1 MPLWGSQLPK
11 MDELK
16 WERERLKWKSHA
28 FLDINITGEACS
40 WGGGGSSWE
49 REGCWRAVRRL
60 ELCPLLS
67 RAQWLCRTTDVDNGQ
82 NADGLSPPF
91 FSSAAS
97 FFFSWTWKEKG
108 DWLYRAIICVREW
121 NEEGRI
127 HQRMRGESTVLATAL
142 LDNYGA
148 GPLLLKGKCIHTQYK
163 LNKRRHH
170 WTGNVWKW
178 LP

>member
-1 MPLWGSQLPK
+1 MEITCIPWHQYYRRSVLLRGRG
-11 MDELK
+11 EL
-16 WERERLKWKSHA
+16 LGA
-28 FLDINITGEACS
+28 
-40 WGGGGSSWE
+40 GGMLAS
-49 REGCWRAVRRL
+49 
-60 ELCPLLS
+60 
-67 RAQWLCRTTDVDNGQ
+67 CRTAWALPAAQQGTVAVPDNRCGQ
-82 NADGLSPPF
+82 RPKCRRTVTSVLQLVQHL
-91 FSSAAS
+91 

-108 DWLYRAIICVREW
+108 DWLYRAITCVREW